1 MSKVVLFLG
10 SDFESWEM
18 RGMKWSNEAKSDRFP
33 STQHLGDELTDQQR
47 RKDFVRDEKQSS
59 L

>member
-1 MSKVVLFLG
+1 MNNVVLFLG

-18 RGMKWSNEAKSDRFP
+18 RGMKWSNEAKSYRILI
-33 STQHLGDELTDQQR
+33 TQHLGDELTDQQR
-47 RKDFVRDEKQSS
+47 RKDLVRDEKQSS

>member
-1 MSKVVLFLG
+1 MNNVVLFLG

-18 RGMKWSNEAKSDRFP
+18 RGMKWSNEAKSDRILI
-33 STQHLGDELTDQQR
+33 TQHLGDELTDQQR
-47 RKDFVRDEKQSS
+47 RKDLVRDEKQSS